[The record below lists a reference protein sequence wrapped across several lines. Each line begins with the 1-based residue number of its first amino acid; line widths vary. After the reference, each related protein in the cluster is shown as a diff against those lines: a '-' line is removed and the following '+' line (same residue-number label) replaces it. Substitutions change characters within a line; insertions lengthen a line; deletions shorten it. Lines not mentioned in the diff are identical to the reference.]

1 MIVHLLEA
9 ALRLVGL
16 TLRIREGSGEPVDL
30 AVLCSLYTPKALL
43 DGVCVR
49 PRLHTHTHTHTHKV
63 RGHPSGRMA
72 IALGGLRS
80 RKDSHH
86 GGGQE

>member
-49 PRLHTHTHTHTHKV
+49 PRLHTHTHTHTRSEGTLQAAWRSH
-63 RGHPSGRMA
+63 GRMDTIKVEGTLQA
-72 IALGGLRS
+72 AW
-80 RKDSHH
+80 
-86 GGGQE
+86 